1 MEIDIFVLRFKICVR
16 GLGFKL
22 RVGLLRFLQMG
33 VFVRS
38 LQIWFLKDQLLVIF
52 KILNLGFKIL
62 MPKGSL
68 QSLKS

>member
-22 RVGLLRFLQMG
+22 RVGLLRFLQMV